1 MIKRKKIGNTTVT
14 INTSTGRQTTSRRSG
29 NITHSQSNQGHNRTT
44 TTFGFGNG
52 WFQRKTTNLNKKS
65 RASSKTKKM
74 TWYKRLATPSSELKK
89 IDEANKPPEFVGPPY
104 PVFWVRKSF
113 LQFTSLE
120 WLGWLL
126 ALPFRIVW
134 FIVRWTL
141 ILMLLYVAAYIIV
154 HLFSLV
160 I

>member
-1 MIKRKKIGNTTVT
+1 M
-14 INTSTGRQTTSRRSG
+14 
-29 NITHSQSNQGHNRTT
+29 
-44 TTFGFGNG
+44 
-52 WFQRKTTNLNKKS
+52 
-65 RASSKTKKM
+65 TKLS
-74 TWYKRLATPSSELKK
+74 WYKRLATPSSELKK

-113 LQFTSLE
+113 SQFTSLE